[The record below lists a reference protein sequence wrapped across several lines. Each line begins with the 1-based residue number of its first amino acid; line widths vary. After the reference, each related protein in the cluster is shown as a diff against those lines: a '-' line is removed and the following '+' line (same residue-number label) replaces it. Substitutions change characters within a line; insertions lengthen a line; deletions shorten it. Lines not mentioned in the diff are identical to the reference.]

1 MRTIVLALAGVIA
14 FSGYARAQDVKAGEK
29 VFRKCRTCH
38 KVGEKALKQRA
49 VGPHLNG
56 IFGRTAGSVEG
67 YKYSKA
73 NRTSGVTWTEEIFSE
88 YIKNPRKFM
97 KGTRMAFAGLKDD
110 QDIKDLIAFLKQ
122 YNADGT
128 KAQ

>member
-1 MRTIVLALAGVIA
+1 MRTIVLALAAIMA
-14 FSGYARAQDVKAGEK
+14 FSGLAQAQDTAAGKK
-29 VFRKCRTCH
+29 VFRKCMACH
-38 KVGEKALKQRA
+38 KLGPKALKQRA

-73 NRTSGVTWTEEIFSE
+73 NKTSGITWTEEVFTQ
-88 YIKNPRKFM
+88 YIKNPRKYI
-97 KGTRMAFAGLKDD
+97 KGTKMAFAGIKDD

-122 YNADGT
+122 YKADGT
-128 KAQ
+128 MVK